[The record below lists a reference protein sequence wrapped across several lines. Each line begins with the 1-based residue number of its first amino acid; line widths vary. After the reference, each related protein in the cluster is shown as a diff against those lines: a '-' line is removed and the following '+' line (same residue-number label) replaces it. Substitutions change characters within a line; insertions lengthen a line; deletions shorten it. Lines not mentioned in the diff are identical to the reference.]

1 MDGMK
6 RRTELPRYKKGLV
19 CQQFLTTGH
28 CNLFN
33 KYGRCSLDHPQNV
46 HTIVPP
52 VRRCSQCT
60 LVWPCNHC
68 SFSSARREL
77 EDALNLLKT
86 KFTLLYQIALPAPPL
101 ALTSHL
107 VGYPSTSLLSHS
119 FSSPLS
125 LLLSPSLPQI
135 DEYPNF
141 KEDLLRLKGEITLE
155 KEKMLKNTENWFA
168 STLTT
173 NVEEYL
179 VKLRLVQ
186 LSFYN
191 LFNSPLLIPP
201 PSNNSGNKSIAS
213 SVSGGS

>member
-1 MDGMK
+1 MK

-107 VGYPSTSLLSHS
+107 VGSPSLLSYS
-119 FSSPLS
+119 FSRIHP
-125 LLLSPSLPQI
+125 PSLPPSDRRISEFQRGSSETQRRDHFRERENAQKYRELVCLDSDNQCGRVFGEAEI
-135 DEYPNF
+135 GPA
-141 KEDLLRLKGEITLE
+141 LLL
-155 KEKMLKNTENWFA
+155 
-168 STLTT
+168 
-173 NVEEYL
+173 
-179 VKLRLVQ
+179 
-186 LSFYN
+186 
-191 LFNSPLLIPP
+191 
-201 PSNNSGNKSIAS
+201 
-213 SVSGGS
+213 